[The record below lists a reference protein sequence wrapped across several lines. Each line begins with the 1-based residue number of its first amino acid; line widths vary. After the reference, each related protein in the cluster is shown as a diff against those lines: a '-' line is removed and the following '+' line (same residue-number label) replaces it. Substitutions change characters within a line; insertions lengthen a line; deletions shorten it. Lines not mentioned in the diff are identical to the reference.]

1 MRRSTVVVGASV
13 EVETIWLIGDALPGF
28 TSNYEMLIGYRSLAE
43 QQAAVDVL
51 LHGALETARAEIKR
65 AMREEVVVLGPGA

>member
-1 MRRSTVVVGASV
+1 
-13 EVETIWLIGDALPGF
+13 
-28 TSNYEMLIGYRSLAE
+28 
-43 QQAAVDVL
+43 